1 MVASP
6 SATFRS
12 LKVRSGWPLRTAQA
26 VSYADTCWAK
36 LGQAYARSPRYRDAP
51 GSHAHI
57 SVHDAMGMQVGQ
69 SASSAQADVQQ
80 ASLPG
85 QGCWARQ
92 QGIQRTP
99 ARQCRSVPAHGMTQH
114 EAGKQCPFTKQREGR
129 QRLVAPFTIVL
140 SSQQKERNSCLLI
153 GCIRDLP
160 YDTQHGLLRAGA
172 LRCLFKWSPPLL
184 QPLFG
189 MEGS

>member
-1 MVASP
+1 MQTPAGQSWAKHMPEALGTGMRQAATLTSLCMMPWACRWASP
-6 SATFRS
+6 RAAPRQMSSRPVSQVRAAGPASRAYSEPLQDSA
-12 LKVRSGWPLRTAQA
+12 
-26 VSYADTCWAK
+26 
-36 LGQAYARSPRYRDAP
+36 GQC
-51 GSHAHI
+51 
-57 SVHDAMGMQVGQ
+57 Q
-69 SASSAQADVQQ
+69 
-80 ASLPG
+80 L
-85 QGCWARQ
+85 
-92 QGIQRTP
+92 TEL
-99 ARQCRSVPAHGMTQH
+99 TQH

-160 YDTQHGLLRAGA
+160 YNTQHGLLRAGA